1 MTGMT
6 IAKVAGAFGMA
17 IGFVLGVVI
26 SKPKEKG
33 APVAEYQQIVEL
45 NGVEFVMH
53 HNLVELMSRGTF
65 DDICDRGI
73 LFNNIMT
80 FCMRLSSEG
89 WADQHRENSAI
100 VSIKVNGDDTYEL
113 RCDPIE
119 IKEDLNDVQ
128 LA

>member
-6 IAKVAGAFGMA
+6 IAIVAGAIGAA
-17 IGFVLGVVI
+17 IGFVLGVVLI
-26 SKPKEKG
+26 RPKGKD
-33 APVAEYQQIVEL
+33 AHVAEYRQIIEL

-53 HNLVELMSRGTF
+53 HNLVELISRGTF
-65 DDICDRGI
+65 DNICDRGI
-73 LFNNIMT
+73 LFNKIMT
-80 FCMRLSSEG
+80 FCMRLNAEG

-100 VSIKVNGDDTYEL
+100 VSIKVNCDDTYEL

>member
-1 MTGMT
+1 MLEIKMDDVNSGAR
-6 IAKVAGAFGMA
+6 IVVVGVGGAGNNAVNRM
-17 IGFVLGVVI
+17 
-26 SKPKEKG
+26 
-33 APVAEYQQIVEL
+33 VEENL

>member
-1 MTGMT
+1 MM
-6 IAKVAGAFGMA
+6 IAIVAGAIGIS
-17 IGFVLGVVI
+17 IGFVLGVVL
-26 SKPKEKG
+26 SKPKGKV
-33 APVAEYQQIVEL
+33 ASVAEYQQIIEL

-53 HNLVELMSRGTF
+53 HNLVELISRGTF

-80 FCMRLSSEG
+80 FCLKLHAEG
-89 WADQHRENSAI
+89 WSNNHRERHAI

-119 IKEDLNDVQ
+119 INEELNNVQ

>member
-1 MTGMT
+1 MSGMT
-6 IAKVAGAFGMA
+6 IAIVAGAIGIA
-17 IGFVLGVVI
+17 IGFVLGVVL
-26 SKPKEKG
+26 SNHKVKEK
-33 APVAEYQQIVEL
+33 PVAEYQQIIEL
-45 NGVEFVMH
+45 NGVEFVLH
-53 HNLVELMSRGTF
+53 HNLVELISSGTF

-80 FCMRLSSEG
+80 FCMKLSSEG
-89 WADQHRENSAI
+89 WSNNHREHHAI

-119 IKEDLNDVQ
+119 IQEDTKDVR